1 MLARPRVSRSIV
13 IAYRSPIS
21 WMVVRLVKNAPHW
34 ATGSKLLGAVPLG
47 VTLPIYNPSNLWAA
61 FIKKL
66 VSYYGEKWGIH
77 HWIISPV
84 ASNAKFSPAI
94 TLAVRE
100 ALHTPPV
107 LPTHIEQ
114 RSRDLS

>member
-1 MLARPRVSRSIV
+1 RCQARDFRAWRAGRRRRFPWRQGRARSCRRASRNKRGQARLSDFLACRG
-13 IAYRSPIS
+13 IAQKVEPGPFYSQDR
-21 WMVVRLVKNAPHW
+21 
-34 ATGSKLLGAVPLG
+34 
-47 VTLPIYNPSNLWAA
+47 
-61 FIKKL
+61 
-66 VSYYGEKWGIH
+66 IH

-94 TLAVRE
+94 TLAARE